1 MDRSDLPWVLATW
14 LSLLGMTLAMPV
26 LLLLAM
32 P

>member
-14 LSLLGMTLAMPV
+14 LSLLGVTLAMPV